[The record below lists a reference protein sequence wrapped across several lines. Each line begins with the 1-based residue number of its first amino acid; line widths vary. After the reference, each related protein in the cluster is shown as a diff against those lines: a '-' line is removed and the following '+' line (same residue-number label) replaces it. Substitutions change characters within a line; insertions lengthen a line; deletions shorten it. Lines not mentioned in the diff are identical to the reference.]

1 MKQSPSREL
10 SRHDNEAWRGGV
22 RRFEPVTRLLAQ
34 EPTEPDRPKCRH
46 FIRRQQQHGAG
57 SAADGEGSS
66 STVQVAQPTVEAAV
80 AVINPW
86 VSARPLTNNRYRP
99 RVLAACVSVE
109 CLQFARRLPCEFRAS
124 GLSSRS
130 RAVGAG
136 DDGEVEYVPGVVEV
150 PLRVQVSAS
159 EKSCVAAVP
168 PNPWDPFPRTFSV
181 ACCHR
186 SHAGRVW

>member
-1 MKQSPSREL
+1 M
-10 SRHDNEAWRGGV
+10 
-22 RRFEPVTRLLAQ
+22 TRLAAQ

-66 STVQVAQPTVEAAV
+66 SS
-80 AVINPW
+80 VINPW
-86 VSARPLTNNRYRP
+86 ASARALTNNRYRP